1 MPTITSGA
9 GMEILVRKELLCYI
23 ENTHGRG
30 GGGMKAKSWMIWVVG
45 GMAWLILPGIPE
57 LAQGGGASHFQ
68 SYAKPL
74 PLPDFS
80 LEDLQG
86 KMVQIKDYRG
96 KVILF
101 NFWATW

>member
-1 MPTITSGA
+1 MKGSKIRTKLAIA
-9 GMEILVRKELLCYI
+9 GVVCFLLL
-23 ENTHGRG
+23 GFR
-30 GGGMKAKSWMIWVVG
+30 APDL
-45 GMAWLILPGIPE
+45 AWP
-57 LAQGGGASHFQ
+57 QGGGSGSIFQ

-86 KMVQIKDYRG
+86 KAVQIQAFKG
-96 KVILF
+96 KVILL